1 MAFLKSND
9 PYVKKTVLLWAVLFA
24 HVALLTS
31 AFDVN

>member
-24 HVALLTS
+24 YMALLAS